1 MLLQRERV
9 RTVNYSKSTRFV
21 FRLREQN
28 KPILAVM
35 PSSGT
40 RTSHGRKTD
49 SECAS
54 VLNLYQAAFNWI
66 GTWTSIEI
74 ATGENYGSKSSR
86 KGEQNLSVVMNLQL
100 EQSASGFS
108 VILQYTKSRCCIGA
122 RSEA

>member
-1 MLLQRERV
+1 MMIKTRVVNVTAV
-9 RTVNYSKSTRFV
+9 RTRTVTTYTKSTRFV

-74 ATGENYGSKSSR
+74 TTGGSKSSR
-86 KGEQNLSVVMNLQL
+86 KGEQNLSVVKNLQL
-100 EQSASGFS
+100 ASGIFRDTA
-108 VILQYTKSRCCIGA
+108 VH
-122 RSEA
+122 EE